1 MKIQWHDDS
10 EAFMLFGKEV
20 NKIIAALQ
28 YLSDKN
34 PKVDGMNEF
43 IQKLRN
49 MRSYDDMLDE
59 MIFKTSTNLRKD
71 PPKAREEALKDSMTL
86 DEILYRFELKLPE
99 ENNGKDRPHSD
110 SSS

>member
-1 MKIQWHDDS
+1 MKIQWHNDS

-34 PKVDGMNEF
+34 PNVPGMNEF

-59 MIFKTSTNLRKD
+59 MIFKTSFKFEKD
-71 PPKAREEALKDSMTL
+71 SPVSREEAL
-86 DEILYRFELKLPE
+86 R
-99 ENNGKDRPHSD
+99 D
-110 SSS
+110 SSANTIVPTVSPALALSGFSKVPGLYDNT

>member
-10 EAFMLFGKEV
+10 EAYLLFGKEL

-34 PKVDGMNEF
+34 PNVEGMNKF

-49 MRSYDDMLDE
+49 MRSYDVMLDE
-59 MIFKTSTNLRKD
+59 MIFKTKSKF
-71 PPKAREEALKDSMTL
+71 EKDSCWRKVL
-86 DEILYRFELKLPE
+86 YVILNF
-99 ENNGKDRPHSD
+99 RPVSR
-110 SSS
+110 

>member
-1 MKIQWHDDS
+1 MKIKWHDDS
-10 EAFMLFGKEV
+10 EAFLLFGAEL

-34 PKVDGMNEF
+34 PDVDGMNNF

-49 MRSYDDMLDE
+49 MRSYDAMLDE
-59 MIFKTSTNLRKD
+59 MIFKSKELIFPEGYKLRKD
-71 PPKAREEALKDSMTL
+71 SPVTKDEALTDSMSL

-99 ENNGKDRPHSD
+99 GKNGKN
-110 SSS
+110 

>member
-1 MKIQWHDDS
+1 MKIQWHNDS

-28 YLSDKN
+28 YLSDRN
-34 PKVDGMNEF
+34 PDVPGMNEF

-59 MIFKTSTNLRKD
+59 MIFKTSFKLRKD
-71 PPKAREEALKDSMTL
+71 SPLSREEALRDSMTL

-110 SSS
+110 SST